1 MLERLGRTTHAHR
14 TCRRDTRASLAG
26 NPQSTFDG
34 GKRMDD
40 SETLQKLI
48 EGFDVP
54 EMRRDIDKPAN
65 VRWLLRNI
73 GIRNAKGDS
82 LTKAIQLLINL
93 TRDNRRG

>member
-14 TCRRDTRASLAG
+14 TYRRDTRASHAG

-93 TRDNRRG
+93 TRDSRRG

>member
-1 MLERLGRTTHAHR
+1 MNESERL
-14 TCRRDTRASLAG
+14 
-26 NPQSTFDG
+26 
-34 GKRMDD
+34 K
-40 SETLQKLI
+40 KLI

-73 GIRNAKGDS
+73 GVRNGKGDS

-93 TRDNRRG
+93 DRDNRRG

>member
-1 MLERLGRTTHAHR
+1 MNESERL
-14 TCRRDTRASLAG
+14 
-26 NPQSTFDG
+26 
-34 GKRMDD
+34 K
-40 SETLQKLI
+40 KLI

-73 GIRNAKGDS
+73 GVRNVKGDS

-93 TRDNRRG
+93 DRDNRRG